1 MKLLD
6 KLKNIVK
13 FDKKIML
20 FLFVLGLIGLISGSI
35 FVTILNNSDTKILD
49 EQLNLFLDNIQNNN
63 INYITILKNN
73 LLTNIPY
80 VIIIWLLGISIIGL
94 PIILIMFFSKT
105 FILGFTIASIL
116 STYKFKGFLFAL
128 LYSFPGQILSIIVFS
143 ILTMYAMSFSFKLI
157 YAIIKKKTID
167 FRLLMNKYLSIFV
180 ISLSIVIITNLYDTF
195 VMPNLI
201 EHIISFIR

>member
-6 KLKNIVK
+6 KLKNKVK

-20 FLFVLGLIGLISGSI
+20 FLFILGLIGLISGSI
-35 FVTILNNSDTKILD
+35 FVTILNNSDTKILE

-63 INYITILKNN
+63 IKYITILKNN

-116 STYKFKGFLFAL
+116 STYKFKGILFAL
-128 LYSFPGQILSIIVFS
+128 LYSFPGQILSVIVFS
-143 ILTMYAMSFSFKLI
+143 ILTMYAMSFSFRLI